1 VLTDED
7 FEAVKAEGVKTID
20 ISDFVPYDEIDPIY
34 FDRTYFLGP
43 QDGAEKVYALMREAM
58 EDTGLAA
65 IGKYVMRERQYL
77 GCLRV
82 RDGVIALEKMF
93 FHDEIRPS
101 KDIAPGKRKVPKEEL
116 ELATALIERFTGT
129 FQPEKYEDTYRKAL
143 LAVVRAKQKGKTIT
157 APEPEAEEEPADLLA
172 ALKASVDAAKKGR
185 GSVRAKR
192 PPARKKPAARRKTS
206 KR

>member
-1 VLTDED
+1 
-7 FEAVKAEGVKTID
+7 
-20 ISDFVPYDEIDPIY
+20 
-34 FDRTYFLGP
+34 
-43 QDGAEKVYALMREAM
+43 
-58 EDTGLAA
+58 
-65 IGKYVMRERQYL
+65 MRERQYL

-101 KDIAPGKRKVPKEEL
+101 KDLAPGKRKVPKEEL

-129 FQPEKYEDTYRKAL
+129 FEPEKYEDTYRKAL
-143 LAVVRAKQKGKTIT
+143 LAVVKAKQKGKTIT
-157 APEPEAEEEPADLLA
+157 APEPEPEEEPTDLLA
-172 ALKASVDAAKKGR
+172 ALKASVDAAKKNR

-192 PPARKKPAARRKTS
+192 PTGRRKPAARRKKTA